1 MLHHAEIMRLTER
14 SNKSRNARRRI
25 KQKADAE
32 KKAEAEKKAAEWLF
46 TGTEPDFGADDEKP
60 KVRLPLRPAEKQP

>member
-14 SNKSRNARRRI
+14 SKKSRNARRRI
-25 KQKADAE
+25 KQKAD
-32 KKAEAEKKAAEWLF
+32 AEKKAAEWLF